1 MGKQFGI
8 NERLYGFIALL
19 FVCLGLLRIDVVQA
33 FQRPVRIFAQ
43 RAYIQSVEHINI
55 RGRRICFQCRLCF
68 LGNERVADR
77 LDFHARIILAVSV
90 GERLN
95 VSSAVASLKALD
107 PKYADFSR
115 LAVAHTSRQSDTGHE
130 TAQQ

>member
-1 MGKQFGI
+1 MFFARDIHDGIFRLYIGAKFEEFVRRTGDLPLSFAEKAIHARFIDNEGMRIADHGQRIIISSIFLPIAPVFHMGKQFGI

-55 RGRRICFQCRLCF
+55 RG
-68 LGNERVADR
+68 
-77 LDFHARIILAVSV
+77 
-90 GERLN
+90 
-95 VSSAVASLKALD
+95 
-107 PKYADFSR
+107 
-115 LAVAHTSRQSDTGHE
+115 
-130 TAQQ
+130 